1 MKDMHERIP
10 DEVEVKCGNRLLKFS
25 KILLALSVVFF
36 ALVIYIVVAG
46 PRANF
51 IAFDGH
57 TYKYVE
63 FPADIFY
70 YDLKNGGDFEQGEM
84 YHLDGG
90 QWEMAYCDG
99 DIYCIRGKSW
109 KANKYYNDNDN
120 YIWNV
125 IIETD
130 DIENSYSI
138 EISKEDSDYIYNME
152 NMNKNTAIFFDEIET
167 QGSLIKVSKDGFIE
181 GRTGLA
187 EYDGK
192 WYWRT
197 ETIDENRERDG
208 EWPEY
213 VIPLPDAVSDEIMES
228 GAQ

>member
-1 MKDMHERIP
+1 MKNMNERILDQ
-10 DEVEVKCGNRLLKFS
+10 DEVKIGMRLLKFS
-25 KILLALSVVFF
+25 RTLLIIGVLFLAF
-36 ALVIYIVVAG
+36 VIYVVVAG

-70 YDLKNGGDFEQGEM
+70 YDLKTGGDFEQGEM

-99 DIYCIRGKSW
+99 DIYCIKGKAW
-109 KANKYYNDNDN
+109 KANKYYSDNAN
-120 YIWNV
+120 YVWNV

-130 DIENSYSI
+130 DTENRYPI
-138 EISKEDSDYIYNME
+138 EISMEDSEYIYNME
-152 NMNKNTAIFFDEIET
+152 NMDKETAIFFEEIKT

-181 GRTGLA
+181 GRIGLA
-187 EYDGK
+187 EYNGN

-197 ETIDENRERDG
+197 ETIDESRERDYD
-208 EWPEY
+208 WPEY
-213 VIPLPDAVSDEIMES
+213 IIPLPDALSGDINEII
-228 GAQ
+228 GN